1 MAELKPI
8 PTSRFYM
15 EFDGLT
21 EKMVA
26 SVGEIS
32 FEGEIAGQDKPFSA
46 SKYTMNYWQS
56 TSGRQNNPNIMIEVY
71 LVKGDM
77 DWYDWYESC
86 MPMSEGGS
94 GFWGLYRKSGTLT
107 AYNSSDKAV
116 LQWNIKNAWPK
127 SYSVSDLSADG
138 SEFIKETFEI
148 ICEDIERVN
157 PNSIFS

>member
-32 FEGEIAGQDKPFSA
+32 FEGEISGQDKPHSA
-46 SKYTMNYWQS
+46 SKYTFTYWQT
-56 TSGRQNNPNIMIEVY
+56 TSGRQNNPNITLEVY

-77 DWYDWYESC
+77 DWYKWYERC
-86 MPMSEGGS
+86 TPMSDGGWGS
-94 GFWGLYRKSGTLT
+94 WGLYRKSGTLT
-107 AYNSSDKAV
+107 AYNSSDEPV
-116 LQWNIKNAWPK
+116 LKWNINNAWPK

-138 SEFIKETFEI
+138 SEFVKETFEI
-148 ICEDIERVN
+148 VCEDITRV
-157 PNSIFS
+157 SASSLFF

>member
-8 PTSRFYM
+8 PTSRFYI

-26 SVGEIS
+26 SVGEIT
-32 FEGEIAGQDKPFSA
+32 FEGEISGQDKPFSA

-56 TSGRQNNPNIMIEVY
+56 TAGRQNNPNISIEVY

-77 DWYDWYESC
+77 DWYTWYKRC
-86 MPMSEGGS
+86 MPSSEGGS
-94 GFWGLYRKSGTLT
+94 GYWGLYRKSGSLT

-116 LQWNIKNAWPK
+116 LQWNIKNAWPQ
-127 SYSVSDLSADG
+127 SYSVSDLAADG
-138 SEFIKETFEI
+138 NEFVKETYDI
-148 ICEDIERVN
+148 VCEDIERVN
-157 PNSIFS
+157 PASFF